1 MEKFDKLQT
10 FSLHEQEGNQRR
22 EGGNDRVERNEK
34 RVVEGFG
41 VPGVAPH
48 WPRVLITQ
56 PETRP
61 GKAVMIHHC
70 S

>member
-22 EGGNDRVERNEK
+22 EGGNDRVERKMRN
-34 RVVEGFG
+34 VSL
-41 VPGVAPH
+41 
-48 WPRVLITQ
+48 RVLAYQELHHTG
-56 PETRP
+56 PE
-61 GKAVMIHHC
+61 